1 MRATYSTVIVRLA
14 DPRVLAPVV
23 LVVTTIGLWL
33 DSLASLPVQML
44 LSAVP
49 WALLIAA
56 CLPCSPEE
64 RARVAIVVV
73 VATAGEI
80 LGSIVWGLYIY
91 RLDNLPLFVP
101 AGHGL
106 VYLAGWRISQL
117 PILVRHRRRLIAA
130 VLAGVSAWGIVGLT
144 GVLGRH
150 DVAGAVGCLT
160 VVAFLV
166 LNRNAAVCAGV
177 FLVVAYL
184 EIYGT
189 WVGTWTWQPYV
200 PGLRFGPGIGLG
212 NPPSGAASGY
222 VVFDMCAVALAPWVV
237 RRFARSSGSAQLDPS
252 APLAHEG
259 VADRSSV

>member
-1 MRATYSTVIVRLA
+1 MRATYSTVIGRLA
-14 DPRVLAPVV
+14 DPRVLPPVV
-23 LVVTTIGLWL
+23 LVVTTVGLWL
-33 DSLASLPVQML
+33 DSLASLPVQL
-44 LSAVP
+44 VLSAVP
-49 WALLIAA
+49 WTLLIAA
-56 CLPCSPEE
+56 CLPCTPEE

-73 VATAGEI
+73 VATTGEI
-80 LGSIVWGLYIY
+80 LGSIVWGLYLY

-117 PILVRHRRRLIAA
+117 PPLVRNRQRLISA
-130 VLAGVSAWGIVGLT
+130 VLVGVTTWGVVGVT

-160 VVAFLV
+160 VIAFLL

-200 PGLRFGPGIGLG
+200 PGLAVGLG

-222 VVFDMCAVALAPWVV
+222 VVFDMCAMALAPWVV
-237 RRFARSSGSAQLDPS
+237 SVMPATSSRKRLRGPATPT
-252 APLAHEG
+252 
-259 VADRSSV
+259 

>member
-1 MRATYSTVIVRLA
+1 MRAAYSSVITRLA
-14 DPRVLAPVV
+14 DPRVLPPVV
-23 LVVTTIGLWL
+23 LVLTTIGLWL
-33 DSLASLPVQML
+33 DSLASLPVQVL

-56 CLPCSPEE
+56 SVPCSPEE
-64 RARVAIVVV
+64 RARVAIVVL
-73 VATAGEI
+73 VATTGEI

-91 RLDNLPLFVP
+91 RLDNLPPFVP

-117 PILVRHRRRLIAA
+117 PVLVRHRRRFIAA
-130 VLAGVSAWGIVGLT
+130 VMAGVSLWGVVGLT

-150 DVAGAVGCLT
+150 DVAGAVGCFT
-160 VVAFLV
+160 VIAFLL

-189 WVGTWTWQPYV
+189 WIGTWTWQPSV
-200 PGLRFGPGIGLG
+200 PGLPFADVGLG

-237 RRFARSSGSAQLDPS
+237 RRFTRRGGSAEENPS
-252 APLAHEG
+252 ALVAREG
-259 VADRSSV
+259 AGDKSSV